1 MCNIWTYPSVFIYSI
16 KYKDLTFTIRPTKV
30 SILTFI
36 TFGSNNM
43 WFTFTFTSII
53 ITRFMNASFFNTPT
67 FCKRNGSNKKFHNVN
82 ANLQVHFGIFESCT
96 KVGYGQIITVK
107 NSGLFSLFTGL
118 NLNFKI

>member
-1 MCNIWTYPSVFIYSI
+1 
-16 KYKDLTFTIRPTKV
+16 
-30 SILTFI
+30 
-36 TFGSNNM
+36 M

-96 KVGYGQIITVK
+96 KVGYGQIITEQWVILLVYWAESQLQ
-107 NSGLFSLFTGL
+107 NMTLT
-118 NLNFKI
+118 